1 MVVLLS
7 QDGQLA
13 RLLLFEA
20 FEDGF
25 VVGFWSALQQVVPQS
40 FVLTSLDL
48 TRLLEL
54 TLDLQLFGLKNQTFI
69 QVKHPVGPDVLQPPS
84 FTNLEALGLLPDLHR
99 VFLSKFLLPTFVV
112 LHLVSELSLMLRSD
126 QLGSSSL
133 HRVQLPELQLLRGLV
148 VSQQHGAF

>member
-7 QDGQLA
+7 QDGQLT
-13 RLLLFEA
+13 RLLLLEA

-25 VVGFWSALQQVVPQS
+25 VVGFWSALQQVVAQCL
-40 FVLTSLDL
+40 VLPRLDL

-54 TLDLQLFGLKNQTFI
+54 TLDLQLFGLENQALIHAT
-69 QVKHPVGPDVLQPPS
+69 HPVGLEVIQSAS

-112 LHLVSELSLMLRSD
+112 LHLVGQFSLMLRSD

-133 HRVQLPELQLLRGLV
+133 HRVQLSELQLLRGLV
-148 VSQQHGAF
+148 VSQQHGAL